1 MPYRKYDKRTKLAAV
16 IAADMVGVVQAEK
29 QSGIPESTIRYWM
42 DKPEFAEIRAKTR
55 EDLADEIKVV
65 AHLAWQRTAEALRDG
80 TIEPRDILFAAEKAT
95 GLQLLMSGEPTSRNE
110 LRDITKEFDDH
121 ELDLLRDAI
130 EREDSTRTA
139 EEAPVGSDSP
149 QGPAPA

>member
-1 MPYRKYDKRTKLAAV
+1 MYRKYDKRTKLAV
-16 IAADMVGVVQAEK
+16 VMAAEMSGLSVTADET
-29 QSGIPESTIRYWM
+29 GIPKTTIAYWM
-42 DKPEFAEIRAKTR
+42 DQPEFVQIRTKTR

-121 ELDLLRDAI
+121 ELDLLRSAI
-130 EREDSTRTA
+130 EREDSDRTT
-139 EEAPVGSDSP
+139 EEAAVVGDSSE
-149 QGPAPA
+149 GSAPA